1 MSNSESLQ
9 EHPTGQQHT
18 EREGFFRAAWL
29 VAALTMLS
37 RLLGLARDIVIVP
50 LGAPRLADA
59 FWTAFSVPNLFR
71 RLFGEGALSAAFV
84 PVFTEVAEK
93 SGLDRARVVL
103 ANVAGA
109 LAVVLAGLVVLIELA
124 LAAAWTFFGA
134 DPAAAALLQLTA
146 VMLPFMFTVCLL
158 ALGAAALQ
166 CRGRFAYPAAAPILL
181 NLGLI
186 AGAKLAA
193 PALARTDAG
202 RFFVIAAALVV
213 TGVVQLAGVVWVLR
227 RAGLAVV
234 PHLRPVLPE
243 VKRIA
248 ALMGPMLIPLSI
260 PQLSALADRLI
271 AWSFTATPAHPSF
284 PLSPGVVRCQYAAS
298 RLYNFPLGVLAISV
312 ATVVFPLLSR
322 YAARE
327 DTPALRETINRA
339 LRLCLFLGVPAGVA
353 LIALAQPVV
362 SLIFQRGRFTAS
374 DTSRA
379 VLILRMY
386 CLGMG
391 AYFCNHILLRAFFA
405 RKDPAT
411 PLRIACVMAA
421 LNVLLVLGGV
431 WTPLKAGAIGAATAT
446 TSTLNALAL
455 VMVLRRRLGR
465 LGGGRILLSLL
476 RTAVAA
482 GVMAVAVLA
491 VQAALA
497 AGPSW
502 LALAAAVAAGAAA
515 YAVAALALRCPEV
528 KELLHRPRK

>member
-1 MSNSESLQ
+1 MSNSESPQ
-9 EHPTGQQHT
+9 EHPTGQQHA
-18 EREGFFRAAWL
+18 EREGFFRAARL
-29 VAALTMLS
+29 VAALTVLS
-37 RLLGLARDIVIVP
+37 RLLGLVRDMVIVP

-84 PVFTEVAEK
+84 PVFTEAAET
-93 SGLDRARVVL
+93 SGLDRARAVL

-109 LAVVLAGLVVLIELA
+109 LAAVLAGLLVLIELA
-124 LAAAWTFFGA
+124 LVAGWILLRA
-134 DPAAAALLQLTA
+134 DPAAATLLQLTA

-202 RFFVIAAALVV
+202 RFFVIAAALVI

-312 ATVVFPLLSR
+312 ATVIFPLLSR

-327 DTPALRETINRA
+327 DIPALRETINRA

-353 LIALAQPVV
+353 LIALARPAVE
-362 SLIFQRGRFTAS
+362 LIFQRGRFTTG
-374 DTSRA
+374 DTDRA

-405 RKDPAT
+405 RKDANT
-411 PLRIACVMAA
+411 PLRIACAMAI
-421 LNVLLVLGGV
+421 LNVLLVLGGI

-455 VMVLRRRLGR
+455 VAVLRRRLGR

-482 GVMAVAVLA
+482 GVMAAAVLA
-491 VQAALA
+491 AQAALSA
-497 AGPSW
+497 RPVW
-502 LALAAAVAAGAAA
+502 LALTAAVAAGAAA
-515 YAVAALALRCPEV
+515 YAVTALALRCPEV